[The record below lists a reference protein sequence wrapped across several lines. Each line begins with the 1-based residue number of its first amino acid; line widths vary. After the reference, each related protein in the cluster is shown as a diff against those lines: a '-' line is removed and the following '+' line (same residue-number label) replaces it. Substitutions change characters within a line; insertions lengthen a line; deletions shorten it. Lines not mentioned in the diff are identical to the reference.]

1 MSLIPAAPRTIVKIA
16 DLLSPSHRRR
26 GAIAVFVR
34 HKTQWH
40 RHDRRGSAVVPS
52 LIAVAPRKT
61 VNTADL
67 RGVTAE
73 TLNMFKT
80 SAGPP
85 RVGPISVR
93 SPRHRHY
100 RRGTAMTAV
109 APYNQRPYRLRRST
123 ICTSYGGVAL
133 QWRRLCCCVH
143 EGAMARPWTG
153 NGQFCSA
160 INSYNRRKNV
170 HSIVVLSFSR
180 QIALHVVIVYLVVL

>member
-1 MSLIPAAPRTIVKIA
+1 MASRGYAVVLSLIPVAPRTIVKIA
-16 DLLSPSHRRR
+16 DFLPPSHRRLV
-26 GAIAVFVR
+26 AIAVFVR

-40 RHDRRGSAVVPS
+40 CHDRRGSAVVPS

-67 RGVTAE
+67 RDGTAE

-109 APYNQRPYRLRRST
+109 ASYKDRSST
-123 ICTSYGGVAL
+123 CCTAVPP
-133 QWRRLCCCVH
+133 Q
-143 EGAMARPWTG
+143 
-153 NGQFCSA
+153 
-160 INSYNRRKNV
+160 YNRRA
-170 HSIVVLSFSR
+170 
-180 QIALHVVIVYLVVL
+180 IARK